1 MALKTPRARSHCPFL
16 MWVVMA
22 MLHFTMAESV
32 VEVDGVDG
40 FLMVVVFVREMLVMG
55 SICRE
60 QKQRLWNDLMRR
72 AKRICMSKLDFFWR

>member
-1 MALKTPRARSHCPFL
+1 M
-16 MWVVMA
+16 
-22 MLHFTMAESV
+22 